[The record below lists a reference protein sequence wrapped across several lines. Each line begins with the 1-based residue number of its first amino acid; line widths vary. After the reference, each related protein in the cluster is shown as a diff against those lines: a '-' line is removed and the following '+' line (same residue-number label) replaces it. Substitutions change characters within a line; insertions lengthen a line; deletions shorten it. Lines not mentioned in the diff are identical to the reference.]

1 MTSKNSPPVGFES
14 DEALVDAVS
23 NATPHR
29 LVEMLYDGAL
39 ERIAQAQRAMEQ
51 HDAVQR
57 DELIDRAVAI
67 VRTLNESL
75 DRESQDEVTREA
87 GLRYSNII
95 LNLLEGQQFCQ
106 VELLQ
111 KAHRMLAEL
120 KASWMAIA
128 PDMEA
133 GD

>member
-1 MTSKNSPPVGFES
+1 MASQEKPPVGFDSEE
-14 DEALVDAVS
+14 DLVETVS
-23 NATPHR
+23 NASPHR

-51 HDAVQR
+51 HNADER
-57 DELIDRAVAI
+57 DELIDRAVVI

-75 DRESQDEVTREA
+75 DRGSQDEKVREV

-106 VELLQ
+106 IELLQ

-120 KASWMAIA
+120 KSSWMAIT
-128 PDMEA
+128 PDTVSDE
-133 GD
+133 

>member
-1 MTSKNSPPVGFES
+1 MASKSQPPVGFES
-14 DEALVDAVS
+14 DEALVEAVS
-23 NATPHR
+23 SASPHH

-51 HDAVQR
+51 HDAAQR

-75 DRESQDEVTREA
+75 DREVQDEVTREV

-111 KAHRMLAEL
+111 KAHRTLVEL
-120 KASWMAIA
+120 KASWMAVA
-128 PDMEA
+128 PDSTS
-133 GD
+133 DQ